1 MYEKEDDK
9 VVLSETVET
18 NEQGHSALADFLH
31 EQTVSTMIC
40 GGAGGAHRIGK
51 VSVDR
56 QMRR

>member
-40 GGAGGAHRIGK
+40 GGAGGAHRIGN
-51 VSVDR
+51 
-56 QMRR
+56 

>member
-18 NEQGHSALADFLH
+18 NEPGHSALADFLH

-40 GGAGGAHRIGK
+40 GGAGGAHRIGN
-51 VSVDR
+51 
-56 QMRR
+56 